1 MDESKTK
8 TPEKAKGK
16 TDVLLLR
23 RIVSAFVLLFL
34 IVYLITVA
42 LSASAF
48 FDESSEKNSLL
59 RLERDAQEADRLM
72 GIHFNNLYGIAD
84 RISEVGTKEETDDI
98 IREYIGRDEFVGLE
112 IIEQTNEV
120 FL

>member
-48 FDESSEKNSLL
+48 LKKILFCALKETRRKQTALWAYTL
-59 RLERDAQEADRLM
+59 T
-72 GIHFNNLYGIAD
+72 
-84 RISEVGTKEETDDI
+84 ISTE
-98 IREYIGRDEFVGLE
+98 
-112 IIEQTNEV
+112 
-120 FL
+120 